1 MAEQLREGISPA
13 GSESLKHTIQ
23 ENRTAIMIFGVVLT
37 LIGIVALAYPLM
49 TAIVVKIMIGWV
61 LLIAGIS
68 QIIFAF
74 STTRWTDF
82 FLELL
87 VGILFAIAGVWLAF
101 FPLTGVLT
109 LTLFLAFTFL
119 LQGVL
124 EIVSGFR
131 MRPHE
136 GWGWVLFAGIL
147 GVIIGLMILN
157 NFPSSAAWAIGLL
170 VGINLI
176 ASGIAYI
183 ALAMSARRHEA
194 QMGVGQRT

>member
-1 MAEQLREGISPA
+1 MAEQLRQGMSPA

-23 ENRTAIMIFGVVLT
+23 ENRTSIMIFGIIMT
-37 LIGIVALAYPLM
+37 LIGVVALVYPLT

-61 LLIAGIS
+61 LLIAGLS
-68 QIIFAF
+68 QIIFSF

-87 VGILFAIAGVWLAF
+87 IGILFAIVGIWLAF
-101 FPLTGVLT
+101 FPLTGILT
-109 LTLFLAFTFL
+109 LTLLLAFTFII
-119 LQGVL
+119 QGAL
-124 EIVSGFR
+124 GIVSSFR

-147 GVIIGLMILN
+147 GVVIGLMILGG
-157 NFPSSAAWAIGLL
+157 FPSSAAWAIGLL

-176 ASGIAYI
+176 ASGVAYI
-183 ALAMSARRHEA
+183 ALAMSARRYEE
-194 QMGVGQRT
+194 QIGMGQRT

>member
-1 MAEQLREGISPA
+1 MAQQIRQDMSPA
-13 GSESLKHTIQ
+13 GSDDLRHTIY
-23 ENRTAIMIFGVVLT
+23 ENSTAIMVFGVVLAV
-37 LIGIVALAYPLM
+37 IGLVALVYPLT

-61 LLIAGIS
+61 LLIAGLS

-101 FPLTGVLT
+101 FPLTGILT

-119 LQGVL
+119 IQGAL

-147 GVIIGLMILN
+147 GVVVGLMILN

-183 ALAMSARRHEA
+183 ALAMSARRYEE
-194 QMGVGQRT
+194 QMGMGQRT